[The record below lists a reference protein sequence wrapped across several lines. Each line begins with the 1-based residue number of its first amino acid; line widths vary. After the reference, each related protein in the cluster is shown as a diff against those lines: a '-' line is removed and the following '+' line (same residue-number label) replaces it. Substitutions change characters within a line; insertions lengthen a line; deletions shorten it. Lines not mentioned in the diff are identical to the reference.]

1 MVGAVG
7 RRNQNRNR
15 KQERI
20 SKEKTR
26 WDLFFVVKYIIKPL
40 LYTTNWFFSIQVLAH
55 FYAKNLSFLDIGEVN
70 ATIPMMAEHLATTS
84 MSKFVKLK
92 DF

>member
-1 MVGAVG
+1 LV
-7 RRNQNRNR
+7 
-15 KQERI
+15 
-20 SKEKTR
+20 
-26 WDLFFVVKYIIKPL
+26 
-40 LYTTNWFFSIQVLAH
+40 FSTQVLAH

-84 MSKFVKLK
+84 MSKFNHVVKVK